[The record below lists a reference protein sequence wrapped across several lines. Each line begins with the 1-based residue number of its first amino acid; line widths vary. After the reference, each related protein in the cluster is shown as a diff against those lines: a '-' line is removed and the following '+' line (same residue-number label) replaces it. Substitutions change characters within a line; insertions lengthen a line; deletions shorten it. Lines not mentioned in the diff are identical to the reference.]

1 MANKKITS
9 TNAMNRDFLED
20 RCTLNKV
27 LRIIGKRW
35 IAEVLVSIRNDVTRF
50 SQLKECL
57 AGISDNVLS
66 TVLNELVKEA
76 LIEKQIFGEIPVRVE
91 YKVTGKGRELT
102 DLMGMLCNWGKKHI
116 PFDVRMEPLRR
127 TAPAAAANL
136 EGHKDRGNGNR
147 RLI

>member
-1 MANKKITS
+1 
-9 TNAMNRDFLED
+9 MNRDFLED

-35 IAEVLVSIRNDVTRF
+35 VSEVLVLIRNDVRRF

-66 TVLNELVKEA
+66 TVLSELVKEG
-76 LIEKQIFGEIPVRVE
+76 LIEKQVFGEIPVGVE

-102 DLMGMLCNWGKKHI
+102 DLMSMLCKWGKTHI

-127 TAPAAAANL
+127 AATAL
-136 EGHKDRGNGNR
+136 
-147 RLI
+147 

>member
-35 IAEVLVSIRNDVTRF
+35 VAEILVLIRNDVRRF
-50 SQLKECL
+50 PQLKECL

-66 TVLNELVKEA
+66 TVLNEL
-76 LIEKQIFGEIPVRVE
+76 
-91 YKVTGKGRELT
+91 GK
-102 DLMGMLCNWGKKHI
+102 
-116 PFDVRMEPLRR
+116 RR
-127 TAPAAAANL
+127 A
-136 EGHKDRGNGNR
+136 D
-147 RLI
+147 

>member
-1 MANKKITS
+1 MTS
-9 TNAMNRDFLED
+9 TNAMNRDFLDD

-35 IAEVLVSIRNDVTRF
+35 VAEVLVLIRNDVRRF

-66 TVLNELVKEA
+66 SVLNELVKEG

-91 YKVTGKGRELT
+91 YKVSTKGRELT
-102 DLMGMLCNWGKKHI
+102 DLMGMLCQWGKAHI
-116 PFDVRMEPLRR
+116 PYEIRIQPLRR
-127 TAPAAAANL
+127 PTAAL
-136 EGHKDRGNGNR
+136 
-147 RLI
+147 

>member
-35 IAEVLVSIRNDVTRF
+35 VAEVLVLIRNDVRRF

-66 TVLNELVKEA
+66 TVLNELVKEG
-76 LIEKQIFGEIPVRVE
+76 LIEKKIFGEIPVRVE
-91 YKVTGKGRELT
+91 YKATGKGRELT
-102 DLMGMLCNWGKKHI
+102 DVMSMLCNWGKAHI
-116 PFDVRMEPLRR
+116 PIEVRMEPLRR
-127 TAPAAAANL
+127 AATA
-136 EGHKDRGNGNR
+136 R
-147 RLI
+147 

>member
-1 MANKKITS
+1 MANKKLTS
-9 TNAMNRDFLED
+9 TNALNRDFLED

-35 IAEVLVSIRNDVTRF
+35 VAEVLVLIRNDARRF

-66 TVLNELVKEA
+66 TVLNELLKEK

-102 DLMGMLCNWGKKHI
+102 DLMAMLCKWGKTHI
-116 PFDVRMEPLRR
+116 PFEVRMEPLRK
-127 TAPAAAANL
+127 AA
-136 EGHKDRGNGNR
+136 D
-147 RLI
+147 